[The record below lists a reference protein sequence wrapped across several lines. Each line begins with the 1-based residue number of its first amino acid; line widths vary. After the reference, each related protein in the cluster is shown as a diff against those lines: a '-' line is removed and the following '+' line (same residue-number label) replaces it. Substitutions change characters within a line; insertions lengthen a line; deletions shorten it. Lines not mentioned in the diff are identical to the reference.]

1 MLENK
6 KIKNNIE
13 TSKNSSQN
21 KQRPT
26 KSGHEKWKTPYLIFK
41 NEKKINEEF
50 EQKETLY
57 HQDI

>member
-26 KSGHEKWKTPYLIFK
+26 TSGHEKWKTPYLVFK
-41 NEKKINEEF
+41 NEKEDK
-50 EQKETLY
+50 
-57 HQDI
+57 